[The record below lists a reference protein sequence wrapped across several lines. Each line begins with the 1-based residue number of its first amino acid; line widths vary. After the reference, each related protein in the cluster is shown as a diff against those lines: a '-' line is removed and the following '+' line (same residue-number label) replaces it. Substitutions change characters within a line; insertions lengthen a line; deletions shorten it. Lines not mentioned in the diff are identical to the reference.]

1 MKNRLFVLMT
11 VFAVTVPL
19 LFSCSGKKDS
29 DAAKMRE
36 SMQTMTREELIEA
49 AKKEGKLVVYSTTS
63 RVSLAAEN
71 FEKLYGIKVETANLK
86 DGELVK
92 KVSLEVSGKVAGADM
107 VLCQDGARVYGEL
120 INLGYLVNYVP
131 FSLADQ
137 IPPENQNPLV
147 FQFCDKI
154 FVFNSEKSE
163 EPPVTN
169 IWQLTEPEWK
179 GRIQFKNPPQEG
191 VNSNFLTMLT
201 SDKWAAKIAQAY
213 KDYYGKEIVL
223 TTENAGY
230 EWMKGFFNN
239 AVLGTSDSNIAE
251 NVGTKG
257 QKEQLMGLFVLSK
270 LRYAAK
276 KNLALAPIKEMQPF
290 SGFYYPIYAQLTANA
305 QNINAAKLFIEYLLT
320 EEGFAPWKSDI
331 GSYSGNPQV
340 PCNEADEDINFW
352 AARLVR
358 EEPRYSYENRAK
370 VEEFVNNLIN

>member
-92 KVSLEVSGKVAGADM
+92 KVSLEVSSKVAGADM
-107 VLCQDGARVYGEL
+107 VLCQDSARVYGEL
-120 INLGYLVNYVP
+120 INLGYLINYVP

-147 FQFCDKI
+147 FQFVNT
-154 FVFNSEKSE
+154 VFSFNTEKSE
-163 EPPVTN
+163 QIPVTN

-179 GRIQFKNPPQEG
+179 GRVQFKNPNLAG
-191 VNSNFLTMLT
+191 VNANFLTMLT

-239 AVLGTSDSNIAE
+239 AVLGTSDSTIAE

-290 SGFYYPIYAQLTANA
+290 SGFYFPTYAQLTANA

-331 GSYSGNPQV
+331 GSYSGNSQV

-352 AARLVR
+352 DARLVR

>member
-1 MKNRLFVLMT
+1 MKNRLFVLIT
-11 VFAVTVPL
+11 VIAVTVPL

-29 DAAKMRE
+29 AAAKMRE
-36 SMQTMTREELIEA
+36 TEQTMTREELIEA

-163 EPPVTN
+163 ETPVTN

-179 GRIQFKNPPQEG
+179 GRVQFKNPPQEG

-230 EWMKGFFNN
+230 EWMKGFF
-239 AVLGTSDSNIAE
+239 
-251 NVGTKG
+251 
-257 QKEQLMGLFVLSK
+257 
-270 LRYAAK
+270 
-276 KNLALAPIKEMQPF
+276 
-290 SGFYYPIYAQLTANA
+290 
-305 QNINAAKLFIEYLLT
+305 
-320 EEGFAPWKSDI
+320 
-331 GSYSGNPQV
+331 
-340 PCNEADEDINFW
+340 
-352 AARLVR
+352 
-358 EEPRYSYENRAK
+358 
-370 VEEFVNNLIN
+370 